1 MPGDGG
7 KLYFQMVRGVQSV
20 KRGIVRLC
28 GKSQAMGAL
37 PVSAAARRRLSYP
50 SAAAKRSVAAM
61 SEERISGSAK
71 ECPDVGQMH
80 SSACGQARCRAQAVP
95 MGQHMS

>member
-7 KLYFQMVRGVQSV
+7 RLYFQVVRGVQSG
-20 KRGIVRLC
+20 KRGIVLLC

-37 PVSAAARRRLSYP
+37 PVSAGTRSHP
-50 SAAAKRSVAAM
+50 SATAKRSVAAM